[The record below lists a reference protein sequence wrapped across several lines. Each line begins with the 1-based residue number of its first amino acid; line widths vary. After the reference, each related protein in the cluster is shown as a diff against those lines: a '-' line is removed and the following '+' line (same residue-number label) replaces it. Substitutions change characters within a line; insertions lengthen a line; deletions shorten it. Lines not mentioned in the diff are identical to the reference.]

1 MKKLFVVILSMFSL
15 YSCKKEIVTDD
26 LNNKPSIHTEVNKAI
41 PVEGLV
47 VISTP
52 YTMSQLT
59 DDNDPVLKHN
69 NEHLAI
75 LAQAFQHIACDSNF
89 STAIGQAIDA
99 ELECSVEHFLENNQ
113 NYKAAVNAWLTNNG
127 HNTYNSLL
135 TGNEDKA
142 WIYAANYGVHTTA
155 TPVLAIAIEL
165 DSVILGENDD
175 FIPCFYSES
184 DCNNYETG
192 MVGLEGDLDP
202 EEPSLPNRALTI
214 VFSDEAEE
222 SYNKKERK
230 NIGDVSSY
238 TGAVIDPGIPGCG
251 EQGDSYEITT
261 VFVKQKFNRS
271 KKVKVATRFVAH
283 DNCNGWDNSDH
294 KFGKDKIIQGKNI
307 LNQVHST
314 NYDLLTCPYATFTC
328 HVAYKDVVGIVF
340 EKDWYSSKWISGNF
354 GSANCPIRYWERKI
368 KSKNDDEIYAYFSF
382 YADWCLNEVREFNV
396 PLSEEGDHQAY
407 IRIKSTTM

>member
-1 MKKLFVVILSMFSL
+1 MFSL
-15 YSCKKEIVTDD
+15 YSCKKEMHTNE
-26 LNNKPSIHTEVNKAI
+26 LNNQPLIQNANSKAV
-41 PVEGLV
+41 PVQGLV
-47 VISTP
+47 VISTQ
-52 YTMSQLT
+52 YTMGQLT
-59 DDNDPVLKHN
+59 YDTDPVLKHN

-75 LAQAFQHIACDSNF
+75 LAQAFQQIACDSNF
-89 STAIGQAIDA
+89 SAAIGQAVDD

-113 NYKAAVNAWLTNNG
+113 NYKTAVNAWLTNNG

-142 WIYAANYGVHTTA
+142 WIYAANYGVHTSA

-165 DSVILGENDD
+165 DSVVLGENDD

-192 MVGLEGDLDP
+192 LVGLEGDLDP

-214 VFSDEAEE
+214 VFSNEAEE

-238 TGAVIDPGIPGCG
+238 TGTVIDPGIPGCG

-271 KKVKVATRFVAH
+271 KKVKVAARFVAN
-283 DNCNGWDNSDH
+283 DFCNGWHNSHDD
-294 KFGKDKIIQGKNI
+294 FGADKIIQGKNI

-314 NYDLLTCPYATFTC
+314 NHDLVLCTYATSTC
-328 HVAYKDVVGIVF
+328 HVANNDVVGIVF

-354 GSANCPIRYWERKI
+354 GSANCATRYWERKI
-368 KSKNDDEIYAYFSF
+368 KLKNDDEIYAYFAF
-382 YADWCLNEVREFNV
+382 YADWCLDEVREFNV
-396 PLSEEGDHQAY
+396 PLSEDGDHQAY